1 MKNVI
6 ILSFI
11 LLLPSCLPATI
22 GGAVIGVGSTA
33 HTNDQI
39 KKLKKRIEKLEGP
52 KIKMDKRFKKPDGS
66 YCLSI
71 DPRC

>member
-1 MKNVI
+1 MKNI
-6 ILSFI
+6 LILSFI

-22 GGAVIGVGSTA
+22 GGAVMGLGNTA

-39 KKLKKRIEKLEGP
+39 KKLKKRVEKLEGH
-52 KIKMDKRFKKPDGS
+52 KIKMDKNYRKPDGS

-71 DPRC
+71 DPRW

>member
-1 MKNVI
+1 MKNI
-6 ILSFI
+6 LILSFI

-22 GGAVIGVGSTA
+22 GGAVMGLGNTA

-39 KKLKKRIEKLEGP
+39 KKLKKRVEKLEGH
-52 KIKMDKRFKKPDGS
+52 KIKMDKNHRKPGSS

>member
-1 MKNVI
+1 MKNI
-6 ILSFI
+6 LILSFI

-22 GGAVIGVGSTA
+22 GGAVMGLGNTA

-39 KKLKKRIEKLEGP
+39 KKLKKRVEKLEGH
-52 KIKMDKRFKKPDGS
+52 KIKMDKNYRKPDGS

>member
-1 MKNVI
+1 MG
-6 ILSFI
+6 LS
-11 LLLPSCLPATI
+11 
-22 GGAVIGVGSTA
+22 STA
-33 HTNDQI
+33 HMNDKI
-39 KKLKKRIEKLEGP
+39 KKLKKRVEKLEGP